1 MVNMAKCA
9 RAMLAMA
16 VLANVVDVTSLGPNN
31 ETSTC
36 STAAVH
42 ERYPVRDALE
52 RRVLDLEQDRQHKAW
67 WRAAYH
73 RHSHLGSGWEFQH
86 KGAKLL
92 RLLANHT
99 AMCGA
104 LGYTCAVY
112 NPWEPRRCFSHHP
125 LVKAW
130 SPSCGGGSDGSDPWR
145 STGIPRIPRR
155 PPRVRKSAADWL
167 GLHQDCQEGLESQL
181 PQTQPE
187 MTRMLECAGV
197 AWGPVAGED
206 YFETISLLRAVT
218 SATSF
223 TNFVV
228 VEVGSGIGYWAP
240 KAAKAFRRRFPH
252 TGSCHVVLIESL
264 VPTASAAANLQRNG
278 IYELCNVTFYQSAAT
293 AQLLD
298 SLIQSFGAVDL
309 VHVDIQEAELE
320 LVKRSILLPKVQHLF
335 IGTHGRLIHREVRTW
350 LVAHGFSLDFDYV
363 GKSFLP
369 TAYGPVVFG
378 DGVLAARKKALD
390 W

>member
-1 MVNMAKCA
+1 KGK
-9 RAMLAMA
+9 RASQGDTFSRPGLPHVEAA
-16 VLANVVDVTSLGPNN
+16 V
-31 ETSTC
+31 
-36 STAAVH
+36 TAATLGEVQEFREFH
-42 ERYPVRDALE
+42 E
-52 RRVLDLEQDRQHKAW
+52 
-67 WRAAYH
+67 
-73 RHSHLGSGWEFQH
+73 G
-86 KGAKLL
+86 
-92 RLLANHT
+92 
-99 AMCGA
+99 
-104 LGYTCAVY
+104 
-112 NPWEPRRCFSHHP
+112 
-125 LVKAW
+125 
-130 SPSCGGGSDGSDPWR
+130 
-145 STGIPRIPRR
+145 
-155 PPRVRKSAADWL
+155 AADWL

-240 KAAKAFRRRFPH
+240 K
-252 TGSCHVVLIESL
+252 ESL

-309 VHVDIQEAELE
+309 VHVDIQETHPSLTTAPLAFLKEGATPLHWYTRAAHTPGGAD
-320 LVKRSILLPKVQHLF
+320 LARGTRLLPGLRLRGQKLPADSLWP
-335 IGTHGRLIHREVRTW
+335 GRLRRR
-350 LVAHGFSLDFDYV
+350 
-363 GKSFLP
+363 
-369 TAYGPVVFG
+369 GPC
-378 DGVLAARKKALD
+378 RKKEGFGLVMAGSAVSWLSTSAAD
-390 W
+390 IYTSYLNSQI